1 MILLLILSSFNFKLI
16 MTSRL
21 PTVSYLTVFDKY
33 ILSALFYLV
42 ILCVWHALIGSRLF
56 LFPDNN
62 RRIAID
68 FVALYTI
75 AVIYIGFHTAYIPY
89 FLSKLMRQTQV
100 EKEAKEKAEEKE
112 RAKEEKEK
120 ALDLVELKPLVNEIS
135 KVPRSLPINR
145 MSISQQGAN
154 PRNPNVPPLM
164 NLGNMPNTQRPGA
177 PPRTP
182 TNNPPQPQMGSTT
195 PRMDSRKSIA

>member
-100 EKEAKEKAEEKE
+100 EKEAKEKAE

-120 ALDLVELKPLVNEIS
+120 KLAIDLIELKPLVSEIS
-135 KVPRSLPINR
+135 KSQLPRSLANNR

-154 PRNPNVPPLM
+154 PRNPNVIPNQLNRM
-164 NLGNMPNTQRPGA
+164 NSGNMSQKIQRPGSL
-177 PPRTP
+177 PPQPRTP
-182 TNNPPQPQMGSTT
+182 INNPH
-195 PRMDSRKSIA
+195 